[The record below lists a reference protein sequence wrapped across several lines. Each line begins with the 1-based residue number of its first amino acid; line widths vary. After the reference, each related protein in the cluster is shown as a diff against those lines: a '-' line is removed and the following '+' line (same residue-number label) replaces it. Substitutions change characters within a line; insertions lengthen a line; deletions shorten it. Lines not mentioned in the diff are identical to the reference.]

1 MIVGLTGGIA
11 SGKST
16 VADFFRQKGI
26 PVVDAD
32 EISRAV
38 TQSGAEGAK
47 AIEKTFG
54 SEMFVSGRLDR
65 KKLAAYCFENRE
77 RTEKLNSVLHPII
90 IKEMLRQTEQYK
102 NSGAKNVIWDVPLLF
117 ESGLDRFCDRIIAV
131 VCDENTRILRAQK
144 RSDISAE
151 EVKKRISRQMSDE
164 ERRKRADCIIDNGNS
179 REETFLQ
186 AERILEELI

>member
-16 VADFFRQKGI
+16 VAGFFRQKGI
-26 PVVDAD
+26 PIVDAD

-38 TQSGAEGAK
+38 TEPDAEGAK
-47 AIEKTFG
+47 AIEETFG
-54 SEMFVSGRLDR
+54 SEMFVSKRLDR
-65 KKLAAYCFENRE
+65 KKLAAYCFENTE

-90 IKEMLRQTEQYK
+90 IKEMLRQTEGYEK
-102 NSGAKNVIWDVPLLF
+102 AGAKTVIWDVPLLF
-117 ESGLDRFCDRIIAV
+117 ETGLDRYCKKIIAV

-151 EVKKRISRQMSDE
+151 EVKKRISRQMSDD
-164 ERRKRADCIIDNGNS
+164 ERKKRADYIIDNGKS
-179 REETFLQ
+179 KEETFLQ
-186 AERILEELI
+186 AEKISEEFI

>member
-16 VADFFRQKGI
+16 VAEFFRQKGI

-38 TQSGAEGAK
+38 TEPDAEGAK
-47 AIEKTFG
+47 AIEENFG
-54 SEMFVSGRLDR
+54 NEMFVLKCLDR

-90 IKEMLRQTEQYK
+90 IKEMLRQTEEYEK
-102 NSGAKNVIWDVPLLF
+102 AGAKTVIWDVPLLF
-117 ESGLDRFCDRIIAV
+117 ETGLDRYCNKIIAV
-131 VCDENTRILRAQK
+131 VCNENTRILRAQK

-151 EVKKRISRQMSDE
+151 EVKKRISRQMSDG
-164 ERRKRADCIIDNGNS
+164 ERRKRADYIIDNGKS
-179 REETFLQ
+179 KEETFLQ
-186 AERILEELI
+186 AEKISEEFI

>member
-16 VADFFRQKGI
+16 VAEFFRQKGI

-38 TQSGAEGAK
+38 TEPDAEGAK
-47 AIEKTFG
+47 AIEENFG
-54 SEMFVSGRLDR
+54 NEMFVLKCLDR

-90 IKEMLRQTEQYK
+90 IKEMLRQTEEYEK
-102 NSGAKNVIWDVPLLF
+102 AGAKTVIWDVPLLF
-117 ESGLDRFCDRIIAV
+117 EAGLDRYCNKIIAV
-131 VCDENTRILRAQK
+131 VCNENTRILRAQK

-151 EVKKRISRQMSDE
+151 EVKKRISRQMSDG
-164 ERRKRADCIIDNGNS
+164 ERRKRADYIIDNGKS
-179 REETFLQ
+179 KEETFLQ
-186 AERILEELI
+186 AEKISEEFI